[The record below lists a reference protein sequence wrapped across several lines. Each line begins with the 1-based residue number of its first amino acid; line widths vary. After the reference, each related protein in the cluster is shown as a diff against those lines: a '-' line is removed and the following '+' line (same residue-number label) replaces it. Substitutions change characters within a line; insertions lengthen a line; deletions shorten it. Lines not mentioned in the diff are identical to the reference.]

1 MNKQSW
7 EGACARSRPRKFTS
21 RLGSTRCSETLRRLL
36 VVGGTVGT
44 DRGFGRGHGPT
55 QAKLV
60 GKGQPGF
67 PQGRPAQFGLLIVS
81 ELRMKKASFS
91 LGAKSREVAA
101 ADFRNVRHV
110 S

>member
-1 MNKQSW
+1 VDVLAQGCENSLAVCGVSAAAKLL
-7 EGACARSRPRKFTS
+7 RP
-21 RLGSTRCSETLRRLL
+21 LL

-81 ELRMKKASFS
+81 ELRMKKAAFS

>member
-1 MNKQSW
+1 MHVPAQ
-7 EGACARSRPRKFTS
+7 
-21 RLGSTRCSETLRRLL
+21 GSENALAVYGVRAAAKPLRRQL

-44 DRGFGRGHGPT
+44 DRGFGSGHGPT

-60 GKGQPGF
+60 GEGQPGF
-67 PQGRPAQFGLLIVS
+67 PEGRPAQSGLLIVG
-81 ELRMKKASFS
+81 ELRMKKAALS